1 MIVFRTRDP
10 RLRRD
15 GDDDEDEDEQQQPA
29 HAEPQPPQPAEPTP
43 APAPAPPDSGG
54 GFGAGPMGGS
64 ALPSPE
70 DFGAAPPQQGGGFP
84 GEVEGAPPAAAFG
97 GASTAVEPHGMGKPP
112 PPADGSDPERET
124 WGKRVQFL
132 LSVLGYAVGLGN
144 VCWFPYRAASN
155 GGGTFLVPYFICL
168 VRSVPLHMACRF
180 VAHGMKICRREAHG
194 MKILQ
199 YLD

>member
-1 MIVFRTRDP
+1 
-10 RLRRD
+10 
-15 GDDDEDEDEQQQPA
+15 
-29 HAEPQPPQPAEPTP
+29 
-43 APAPAPPDSGG
+43 
-54 GFGAGPMGGS
+54 MGGS

-97 GASTAVEPHGMGKPP
+97 GASTAVEPHGMGKQPP
-112 PPADGSDPERET
+112 LADGSDPERET

-168 VRSVPLHMACRF
+168 VRPAHTWHEDSAIFGTDGVWTQVVMGIPLMLLEFAIGQHF
-180 VAHGMKICRREAHG
+180 GKGTYH
-194 MKILQ
+194 L
-199 YLD
+199 

>member
-1 MIVFRTRDP
+1 MLIFRTRDH

-15 GDDDEDEDEQQQPA
+15 GDDDDDEDEQQQPA

-54 GFGAGPMGGS
+54 GFGAAGPMGGS
-64 ALPSPE
+64 ALPSPK
-70 DFGAAPPQQGGGFP
+70 DFGAAPPRQGGGFP

-97 GASTAVEPHGMGKPP
+97 GASTAVEPHGMGKQP

-168 VRSVPLHMACRF
+168 VRSVPLTHLTIFGA
-180 VAHGMKICRREAHG
+180 
-194 MKILQ
+194 
-199 YLD
+199 